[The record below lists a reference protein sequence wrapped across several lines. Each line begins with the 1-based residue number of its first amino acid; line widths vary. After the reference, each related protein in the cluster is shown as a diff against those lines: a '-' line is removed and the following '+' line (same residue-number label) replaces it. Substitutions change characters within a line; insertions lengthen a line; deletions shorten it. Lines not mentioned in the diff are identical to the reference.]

1 MAVKPVV
8 LDETSK
14 KHRPLGTG
22 ERMDG
27 LSALS
32 FISSDAGNLLG
43 AGSDGLAYLSGTGI
57 SDASESNVISVTQAG
72 RLSVLPGDVAS
83 ALADWMEAHP
93 GSSAGLA
100 GALADGTGVVVSQNG
115 KLSLGDA
122 SGALA
127 TASGTTEPRTL
138 ADRFAD
144 VLRPE
149 DFGAAG
155 DGQTDDSDAFAA
167 LERAFPGA
175 PVDLGGRTFRVSGGA
190 SGLPP
195 SGCVYCN
202 GSFLVDVPGSSYEAD
217 LTNEIASRHD
227 GVTGSGIGSYPNYF
241 LAVPDA
247 RAKAAAMSYF
257 DSDRNAEG
265 SRLNDVVAIGYD
277 ALKGPLANAQ
287 KRVPTSIAI
296 GAGTLSQGTYV
307 GPHNIAIGAWALRSV
322 QSTKPNDTI
331 GGFDGDRNVAI
342 GTLCY
347 PAVTT
352 GRANVGLGRDVGQSL
367 TTGSYNVAVGYGA
380 LAGYAPVDLS
390 GAIANEAALTGSSN
404 VAVGR
409 AAGASLVG
417 GASNNVFLGVYAGG
431 AAKSGGNTMYLGAYA
446 GRYIDYF
453 TSTNGKKLKYVP
465 DNATAYSQT
474 GSALTI
480 SLPDSGAVVGGYAVV
495 KFLSGGIYENMPLAY
510 DRQTLTVTAVSASG
524 FTVRND
530 ATYTR
535 PDGTVVTYD
544 GMSGTCNVL
553 QIELAD
559 EQAPVG
565 ANGGVLLG
573 FCAGQY
579 ISSCSTSNVIGAWAL
594 RGTNVDDIANSDR
607 PAAATS
613 SNILGSLSCI
623 HSRVEQSDVVGY
635 RAAGYQDTNTV
646 DNVNGLIE
654 YSELMGMLTVPYT
667 TKVTR
672 SVVVGYGAVRACKKL
687 VGDSVVIGCDACGA
701 NEDANVN
708 ASVVIGYGAGSPVA
722 TNTDVFI
729 GRLAANAGDEVEG
742 HELGTTTNCIGI
754 GHGSFYVN
762 SDLTA
767 GVTNS
772 VAIGYHSAVTGSNQF
787 QLGSSGTTVYAYG
800 AVQDRSDARDKA
812 DVRDTVL
819 GLDFLKALRP
829 VDFRW
834 DYRDDYVD
842 YVEREEEYLDPD
854 GRTAKRTAVSAVR
867 REKDGSRKRAR
878 FHHGLIAQEVK
889 AVMDAQGID
898 FGGYQDHKV
907 NGGADVLTLGYEEL
921 VAPIVKAIQQ
931 LDARLAA
938 LEA

>member
-32 FISSDAGNLLG
+32 LISSDAGNLLG
-43 AGSDGLAYLSGTGI
+43 AGSDGLAYLSGSGI
-57 SDASESNVISVTQAG
+57 ADASGMLSVTPSG
-72 RLSVLPGDVAS
+72 KITVLPGDVAS
-83 ALADWMEAHP
+83 ALSEWMSSHP
-93 GSSAGLA
+93 GASSDLA
-100 GALADGTGVVVSQNG
+100 GALADGGSVVVSPDG
-115 KLSLGDA
+115 KLSAGDVSEA
-122 SGALA
+122 SAA
-127 TASGTTEPRTL
+127 ASGTTAERTL

-155 DGQTDDSDAFAA
+155 DGQTDDSAAFAA

-175 PVDLGGRTFRVSGGA
+175 LVDLGGRTFRVSGGA

-195 SGCVYCN
+195 SGCVYYN
-202 GSFLVDVPGSSYEAD
+202 GRFSVDAGGSVYESD
-217 LTNEIASRHD
+217 LMNDVASRHD

-257 DSDRNAEG
+257 DSGRNAEG

-277 ALKGPLANAQ
+277 ALKGPLANTQ

-331 GGFDGDRNVAI
+331 SGFDGDRNVAV

-380 LAGYAPVDLS
+380 LGGYAPVDLS
-390 GAIANEAALTGSSN
+390 GVIANEAALTGSAN

-409 AAGASLVG
+409 SAGASLVG

-431 AAKSGGNTMYLGAYA
+431 AAKSGGNSMYLGAYA

-465 DNATAYSQT
+465 DNVTAYSQT

-530 ATYTR
+530 ASYTR

-565 ANGGVLLG
+565 ANGGVILG

-579 ISSCSTSNVIGAWAL
+579 VSSCDVSNVIGAWAL
-594 RGTNVDDIANSDR
+594 RGTTVDDIANSDR
-607 PAAATS
+607 PAAALS
-613 SNILGSLSCI
+613 SNILGSLSCV
-623 HSRVEQSDVVGY
+623 HSRVEQSDVIGY

-646 DNVNGLIE
+646 DGANGQIA
-654 YSELMGMLTVPYT
+654 YSELMGMLTAPYT
-667 TKVTR
+667 TGVSR
-672 SVVVGYGAVRACKKL
+672 SVVVGYGAVRTCKKQ

-701 NEDANVN
+701 NADANVN
-708 ASVVIGYGAGSPVA
+708 ATVIIGYGAGSPVA
-722 TNTDVFI
+722 SNTDVFI
-729 GRLAANAGDEVEG
+729 GRLAANAGDGIEG
-742 HELGTTTNCIGI
+742 HGLGETVNCIGI

-762 SDLTA
+762 SDLTG
-767 GVTNS
+767 GVNNS
-772 VAIGYHSAVTGSNQF
+772 VAIGYHSSVTGDNQF

-854 GRTAKRTAVSAVR
+854 GNAVKRTVVSPVR
-867 REKDGSRKRAR
+867 REKDGSRKRTR

-898 FGGYQDHKV
+898 FGGYQDHKI
-907 NGGADVLTLGYEEL
+907 NGGADVLTIGYEEL

-931 LDARLAA
+931 IDARLAA
-938 LEA
+938 LEARQ